1 MGMIVSLVF
10 SFFVQNVR
18 IMLYDATNSFQK
30 VTVLIQIIN
39 SGCMNTAK
47 NHVDIAILLV
57 S

>member
-18 IMLYDATNSFQK
+18 IMLYDATNLFQK